1 MDKEYCS
8 VRFMR
13 MLKTINTIHQ
23 IQTSQEFGD
32 FYHWLNDFYQVE
44 IRELIGDV
52 CGEFSLKEGNFQNA
66 LDFEKTVNSYIFD
79 CIQYGRNK
87 INRGSEA
94 LLIKHLGNDLFVKE
108 TYQLCLKFKELLV
121 GNEQLKEAYIKLTE
135 HIDIRY
141 LVIYRFD
148 PEHLFLT
155 WFSIENH
162 FCSLRLRKTPLTHDE
177 YSTAQKF
184 EAEIYRYL
192 HDFEILAKNKGYE
205 IGHITLTDSA
215 MFKDEPLSEDYLT
228 LRLAENFRVPVVDAL
243 LDYLEFATYKLNHTS
258 SSTGVD
264 RPNTSR
270 LKQLERI
277 IQILNAEKLKK
288 TSKKGTGVI
297 NLLCYTVYKLKEQQL
312 ASKRPVKYKNENTKH
327 LFDYIAN
334 LLQSVGIK
342 YSYNAAAKDK
352 ADLRLVVHFTET
364 AIRNDLFALYFEFL
378 AKTRPV
384 TKLSNYMISNET
396 NLLMPHVLDQ
406 TDSFDLYRNI
416 TQNVSVNRRIELFD
430 ITTNNL
436 GTKMYAEK
444 EKPFSFASLYTDE

>member
-1 MDKEYCS
+1 MDRDYCS

-13 MLKTINTIHQ
+13 MLKTINIIHQ
-23 IQTSQEFGD
+23 IQTSREFSD

-52 CGEFSLKEGNFQNA
+52 CGEFVLKAENFQNA
-66 LDFEKTVNSYIFD
+66 LDFEKKVSSYIFD

-108 TYQLCLKFKELLV
+108 TDQLCLKFKNLLV
-121 GNEQLKEAYIKLTE
+121 VNEHLKEAYIKLTE

-141 LVIYRFD
+141 LVTYRFD

-155 WFSIENH
+155 WCSIENH
-162 FCSLRLRKTPLTHDE
+162 FSRLKQSKTPLTHDQ
-177 YSTAQKF
+177 YSTVKKF

-205 IGHITLTDSA
+205 IGHVTLTDSA
-215 MFKDEPLSEDYLT
+215 MFKDDAHSEDYLT

-243 LDYLEFATYKLNHTS
+243 LDYLEFATYKLNYTS

-264 RPNTSR
+264 RPKTSR

-312 ASKRPVKYKNENTKH
+312 ASKTPVKYKNENTKH

-378 AKTRPV
+378 DKTRPV
-384 TKLSNYMISNET
+384 TKSPNYMISNET
-396 NLLMPHVLDQ
+396 NLSAPHVLDS
-406 TDSFDLYRNI
+406 THSFDLYRNV
-416 TQNVSVNRRIELFD
+416 TQNVSVNREKELFD
-430 ITTNNL
+430 ITANNL
-436 GTKMYAEK
+436 GTKMYTEK
-444 EKPFSFASLYTDE
+444 VKPFSFSSLYTDE